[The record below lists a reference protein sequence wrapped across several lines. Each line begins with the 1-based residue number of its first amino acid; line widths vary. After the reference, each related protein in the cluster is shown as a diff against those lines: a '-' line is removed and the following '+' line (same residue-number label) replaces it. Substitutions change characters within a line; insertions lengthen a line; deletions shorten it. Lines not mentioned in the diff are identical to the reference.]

1 MKLTTINIESVI
13 QSEVRKKKQTSY
25 INARM
30 SLLIFLLGA
39 LRGQINQSVLSKDLI
54 KSKLLL
60 EN

>member
-1 MKLTTINIESVI
+1 
-13 QSEVRKKKQTSY
+13 
-25 INARM
+25 M

-39 LRGQINQSVLSKDLI
+39 LGVQINQSVLSKDLI